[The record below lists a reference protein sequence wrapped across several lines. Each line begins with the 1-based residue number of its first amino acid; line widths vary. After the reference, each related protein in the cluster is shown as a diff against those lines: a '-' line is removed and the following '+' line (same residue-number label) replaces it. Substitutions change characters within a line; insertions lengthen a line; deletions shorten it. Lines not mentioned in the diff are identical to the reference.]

1 MKIIKQMRLTAA
13 LLAVLMVAVLAAGCG
28 GAKKEAEAPK
38 YPTKQVNMII
48 AFTAGGSSDVQARIV
63 EKYWK
68 KNFNEQPLVFDYK
81 TGAGGQVGFTEI
93 VRAKNDGYTIGGIN
107 VPHIA
112 IQSLSPQATFK
123 IEDFAY
129 IAQVVV
135 DPTLLAVKA
144 DSPIKDIKGFIDEA
158 KKKNGKM
165 TVGIVGTFTAHHL
178 ALLQLQEVLGI
189 TVTPVPFTGAADQNV
204 ALMGGH
210 IDAMIGNLNDVMRD
224 LSKFKLLAI
233 ATENRHEWVKDVP
246 TFKEQGYNFLSDIR
260 RGFAAPKGID
270 QATLTRLRDGFKAIC
285 NDPAYIEDMK
295 KIGQPHAYLNG
306 DEFEK
311 VTKQYFDTSKTL
323 VEKYGLNKK
332 Q

>member
-1 MKIIKQMRLTAA
+1 MKKKLWAISLLVLA
-13 LLAVLMVAVLAAGCG
+13 LFVAGIAAGC
-28 GAKKEAEAPK
+28 ADSKKEAAAPK
-38 YPTKQVNMII
+38 YPTKPVNMII

-68 KNFNEQPLVFDYK
+68 KHFNDQPLVFDYK

-93 VRAKNDGYTIGGIN
+93 VKAKPDGYTIGGIN

-123 IEDFAY
+123 VDDFAY
-129 IAQVVV
+129 IAQVVA
-135 DPTLLAVKA
+135 DPNLLVVKA
-144 DSPIKDIKGFIDEA
+144 DSPIKDLKGFIEEA

-178 ALLQLQEVLGI
+178 ALLQLEEVLGI
-189 TVTPVPFTGAADQNV
+189 KVKPVPFTGAADQNV

-224 LSKFKLLAI
+224 LAKFKLLSI
-233 ATENRHEWVKDVP
+233 AAETRHDWVKEVP
-246 TFKEQGYNFLSDIR
+246 TFKEQGYNFISDIR
-260 RGFAAPKGID
+260 RGFAAPKGTD
-270 QATLTRLRDGFKAIC
+270 PGTLKKLRDGFKTIA
-285 NDPAYIEDMK
+285 NDPAYLEDMK
-295 KIGQPHAYLNG
+295 KIGQPAAYLG
-306 DEFEK
+306 GEEFEK
-311 VTKQYFDTSKTL
+311 VTKQYLDTYKVL
-323 VEKYGLNKK
+323 VDKYGLAKK